1 VSQVRDVIFGLSHWF
16 VPLGLCTS
24 AFGLALLMA
33 PAISVAQ
40 QTPSVQAPS
49 KTGSR
54 TNTPGTR
61 PVEADSRAGESGLRQ
76 RVEQLEE
83 QLGDMQ
89 VALGTL
95 ESLAKGASAPSAP
108 TSRAQALGAGTDV
121 ARLDAMETQIGALT
135 AQLEQLADQV
145 RALSRRSGSL
155 DPGPLGT
162 TRDVAAEPRSP
173 RSQGGGFTTEAWTDT
188 RGPVPPATGSSVST
202 NSGSSDQIGRLSTGP
217 SSPSSGQTAA
227 ASISESAAPTA
238 KQLYETAFGQL
249 LQHDYGAAEQSFDEF
264 LKRFPNDGL
273 AGSAQYWQGESYY
286 ARGQYRAAANAFLK
300 GYQTYSRS
308 PKAPDSL
315 LKLAMSLERLG
326 QKEAACSS
334 HAEFAAKF
342 PSASA
347 ELKARSQAERQRIGC

>member
-1 VSQVRDVIFGLSHWF
+1 VNQVRATIFGLSNWF
-16 VPLGLCTS
+16 VPIGL
-24 AFGLALLMA
+24 GLALLLA
-33 PAISVAQ
+33 PAISTAQ
-40 QTPSVQAPS
+40 QAPS
-49 KTGSR
+49 KSGGR
-54 TNTPGTR
+54 TNPPATR
-61 PVEADSRAGESGLRQ
+61 ASPVEAADSRGGESGLRQ

-95 ESLAKGASAPSAP
+95 ESLAKGAVAPNAQTFHAP
-108 TSRAQALGAGTDV
+108 ALGAATDS

-155 DPGPLGT
+155 ETGPLDT
-162 TRDVAAEPRSP
+162 PRDVAAEPRPP
-173 RSQGGGFTTEAWTDT
+173 RSQVGGFTAEVRSDA
-188 RGPVPPATGSSVST
+188 RGPVAPAAGSSSVSP
-202 NSGSSDQIGRLSTGP
+202 NSGSSDQIGRLLTGP
-217 SSPSSGQTAA
+217 SIPPSGKSAA
-227 ASISESAAPTA
+227 APLSDQVAPTA

-334 HAEFAAKF
+334 HAEFASKF

>member
-1 VSQVRDVIFGLSHWF
+1 VNQVRDATFGLNWF
-16 VPLGLCTS
+16 VPIALCTS
-24 AFGLALLMA
+24 AFGLAILMV
-33 PAISVAQ
+33 PAISTAQ

-49 KTGSR
+49 KPGGR
-54 TNTPGTR
+54 TNTPATR
-61 PVEADSRAGESGLRQ
+61 ASPVEAAESGLRQ

-95 ESLAKGASAPSAP
+95 ESLAKGAVAPSAQ
-108 TSRAQALGAGTDV
+108 TSRAPALAAATDSAS
-121 ARLDAMETQIGALT
+121 ARLDAIETQIGALT

-155 DPGPLGT
+155 EPGPLGT
-162 TRDVAAEPRSP
+162 PRDVAAEPSP
-173 RSQGGGFTTEAWTDT
+173 PHPQVGGFTAEA
-188 RGPVPPATGSSVST
+188 RSEAPAWGSSSVSPST
-202 NSGSSDQIGRLSTGP
+202 GSSDQIGRLLTGP
-217 SSPSSGQTAA
+217 PSASSGQT
-227 ASISESAAPTA
+227 SATPLTDQVAPTA
-238 KQLYETAFGQL
+238 KQLYEAGFGQL

-300 GYQTYSRS
+300 GYQTYSHS

-342 PSASA
+342 PGASA